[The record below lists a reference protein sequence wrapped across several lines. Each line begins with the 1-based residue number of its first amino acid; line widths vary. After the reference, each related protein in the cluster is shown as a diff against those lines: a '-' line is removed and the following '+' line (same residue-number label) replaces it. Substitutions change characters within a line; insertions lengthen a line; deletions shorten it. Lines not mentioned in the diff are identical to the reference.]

1 VGEEE
6 EEGCKLS
13 VSFYSRYKNTDPPSH
28 DSTCLIVTISN
39 FISSMIDKT

>member
-13 VSFYSRYKNTDPPSH
+13 VSFYSRYKNTYPPSH
-28 DSTCLIVTISN
+28 DEYMSN
-39 FISSMIDKT
+39 CNNFKLYFFYD